1 MKNLKTKLLNIQLEI
16 KYTNHLL
23 NKYDIVADDIISLSK
38 HKVKEICYSKWLS
51 SVNVEY
57 PIYAEIIKD
66 MIVMRERRCTKL
78 FSNGDY

>member
-1 MKNLKTKLLNIQLEI
+1 MGKNI
-16 KYTNHLL
+16 NHLL

-38 HKVKEICYSKWLS
+38 HKVKEIWYSKWLS

-66 MIVMRERRCTKL
+66 MIVMREGICTKVFL
-78 FSNGDY
+78 NEDCKFIIDFCCII